1 MYRSLLEVKISNDRK
16 IENNNELN
24 IEEEEKVKIFF
35 IKVLNKKQKNKNKKD
50 VKLSEESVLSNEN
63 SSM

>member
-1 MYRSLLEVKISNDRK
+1 LLEVKISNDRK

-24 IEEEEKVKIFF
+24 IEEEEKVKIFL
-35 IKVLNKKQKNKNKKD
+35 IKVLNKKHKNKNKKD

>member
-35 IKVLNKKQKNKNKKD
+35 IKVLNKKHKNKNKKD